1 MKIISPRGNLLTVER
16 VARVCEKRIDFN
28 GEHRDLLE
36 VAQNA
41 KVPANGLAFKITF
54 NGIGLVPPELYV
66 GNLKP
71 EKVEEILNAL
81 LVQGYYDFSG
91 MEFQTTKYERKL
103 VIDGGESL
111 PFSSDITPCVMS
123 RRNFTSQFD
132 MLQQGLSSSPYTVF
146 GTPDWSAEAAFCDD
160 NEGDEEEYNEES
172 NEE

>member
-1 MKIISPRGNLLTVER
+1 MKILSPRGNLLSVER

-28 GEHRDLLE
+28 GEHRDLFE
-36 VAQNA
+36 VAKNS
-41 KVPANGLAFKITF
+41 KVNANGLAFKVITEAM
-54 NGIGLVPPELYV
+54 GMCIPPEIYI
-66 GNLKP
+66 GNLKS

-81 LVQGYYDFSG
+81 LMQGYYDFSG
-91 MEFQTTKYERKL
+91 MDFQTTKYERKL

-132 MLQQGLSSSPYTVF
+132 MLQQGFSSSPYTVF

-160 NEGDEEEYNEES
+160 EDVEEENNEE
-172 NEE
+172 E

>member
-1 MKIISPRGNLLTVER
+1 MKILSPRGNLLTVER

-28 GEHRDLLE
+28 GEYRDLLE
-36 VAQNA
+36 LAKNS
-41 KVPANGLAFKITF
+41 KVPANGLAFKVTSDSV
-54 NGIGLVPPELYV
+54 GMCVPPEIYV
-66 GNLKP
+66 GNLKS

-81 LVQGYYDFSG
+81 LEQGYYDFTVL
-91 MEFQTTKYERKL
+91 EFQTTKQEKKL

-132 MLQQGLSSSPYTVF
+132 MLQQGFSSSPYTVF

-160 NEGDEEEYNEES
+160 EDAEEENSEE
-172 NEE
+172 E

>member
-1 MKIISPRGNLLTVER
+1 MKIISPRGNLLRVER

-36 VAQNA
+36 VAKNS
-41 KVPANGLAFKITF
+41 KVPANGLAFKVITEAM
-54 NGIGLVPPELYV
+54 GMCLPPEIYV

-91 MEFQTTKYERKL
+91 MDFQTTKHERKL

-111 PFSSDITPCVMS
+111 PFSSDIIPCVMS
-123 RRNFTSQFD
+123 RRNFTNQFD
-132 MLQQGLSSSPYTVF
+132 MLQQGFSASNYTVF

-160 NEGDEEEYNEES
+160 EDFEEENSEE
-172 NEE
+172 E